1 MICALLMVCLS
12 WTAVA
17 WSAEEG
23 EAIERTV
30 KEAAMAAATFSE
42 TRDKQAVLKLYTK
55 DYVGI
60 QDGETETRD
69 SIEKWLS
76 DYESELNKGS
86 TLRFISAV
94 SNLHVRMPGPTA
106 WATYDYVF
114 QAIRKGELEAQDS
127 GQCTTL
133 LRKEGSTWLIQH
145 EHCSKTSNWVGE
157 VKVSEKASGALP
169 FSLLEQVIRNQR
181 GEFGRLHH
189 PFAGQEQLAIGKE
202 VRRGVGLE
210 GVALL
215 NLAAAAWDMHLG
227 LADFHVGKLGGGLFQ
242 DRVVGLAGLTGR

>member
-1 MICALLMVCLS
+1 MNTRLICSLLMVCLS

-23 EAIERTV
+23 EAIKKTV
-30 KEAAMAAATFSE
+30 KEAAMAAAAFSE
-42 TRDKQAVLKLYTK
+42 TRDTQAVLKLYTE

-69 SIEKWLS
+69 AIEKWLS

-86 TLRFISAV
+86 TLRFISV
-94 SNLHVRMPGPTA
+94 LSNLHVRIPGPTA

-133 LRKEGSTWLIQH
+133 LRKEGPTWLIFH
-145 EHCSKTSNWVGE
+145 EHCSKTTTG
-157 VKVSEKASGALP
+157 
-169 FSLLEQVIRNQR
+169 Q
-181 GEFGRLHH
+181 GR
-189 PFAGQEQLAIGKE
+189 
-202 VRRGVGLE
+202 
-210 GVALL
+210 
-215 NLAAAAWDMHLG
+215 
-227 LADFHVGKLGGGLFQ
+227 
-242 DRVVGLAGLTGR
+242 

>member
-1 MICALLMVCLS
+1 MKSRLAGAVMMACLLWM
-12 WTAVA
+12 AVA

-23 EAIERTV
+23 EAIERIV
-30 KEAAMAAATFSE
+30 KEAAMASSTYSE

-60 QDGETETRD
+60 QDGETETRE

-86 TLRFISAV
+86 TLRFISVV
-94 SNLHVRMPGPTA
+94 SNLRVRTPGPAA

-114 QAIRKGELEAQDS
+114 QAVRKGELEGQDS

-145 EHCSKTSNWVGE
+145 EHCSKTRP
-157 VKVSEKASGALP
+157 VK
-169 FSLLEQVIRNQR
+169 
-181 GEFGRLHH
+181 
-189 PFAGQEQLAIGKE
+189 
-202 VRRGVGLE
+202 
-210 GVALL
+210 
-215 NLAAAAWDMHLG
+215 
-227 LADFHVGKLGGGLFQ
+227 
-242 DRVVGLAGLTGR
+242 

>member
-1 MICALLMVCLS
+1 MNTGLIYALLMVCLS
-12 WTAVA
+12 WAGVA

-23 EAIERTV
+23 EAIEKTI
-30 KEAAMAAATFSE
+30 KEAAMAAAIFSE
-42 TRDKQAVLKLYTK
+42 TKDKQAVLKLYTK

-69 SIEKWLS
+69 AIEKWLS

-94 SNLHVRMPGPTA
+94 SNLQVRIPGPAA

-133 LRKEGSTWLIQH
+133 LRKEGPTWLIQH
-145 EHCSKTSNWVGE
+145 EHCSKARSM
-157 VKVSEKASGALP
+157 K
-169 FSLLEQVIRNQR
+169 
-181 GEFGRLHH
+181 
-189 PFAGQEQLAIGKE
+189 
-202 VRRGVGLE
+202 
-210 GVALL
+210 
-215 NLAAAAWDMHLG
+215 
-227 LADFHVGKLGGGLFQ
+227 
-242 DRVVGLAGLTGR
+242 

>member
-1 MICALLMVCLS
+1 MNTRLIYTLLMVCLS

-23 EAIERTV
+23 ETIERTV

-60 QDGETETRD
+60 QDGETERRE

-86 TLRFISAV
+86 TLRFIGAV
-94 SNLHVRMPGPTA
+94 SSLNVRMTGLTA

-127 GQCTTL
+127 GQCTAL
-133 LRKEGSTWLIQH
+133 LRKEGPAWLIFH
-145 EHCSKTSNWVGE
+145 EHCSKT
-157 VKVSEKASGALP
+157 
-169 FSLLEQVIRNQR
+169 RT
-181 GEFGRLHH
+181 
-189 PFAGQEQLAIGKE
+189 
-202 VRRGVGLE
+202 GLE
-210 GVALL
+210 
-215 NLAAAAWDMHLG
+215 
-227 LADFHVGKLGGGLFQ
+227 
-242 DRVVGLAGLTGR
+242 R

>member
-1 MICALLMVCLS
+1 MFVSFSLGTCLLNTQADASAYVRFGRSMITRVIAALLTVCLP
-12 WTAVA
+12 WTAMA

-23 EAIERTV
+23 AAIEKTV

-55 DYVGI
+55 DYAGI

-86 TLRFISAV
+86 TLRFISVV
-94 SNLHVRMPGPTA
+94 SNLHVRIPGPTA

-114 QAIRKGELEAQDS
+114 QAVRKGELEAQDS

-133 LRKEGSTWLIQH
+133 LRKEGSTWQIQH
-145 EHCSKTSNWVGE
+145 EHCSK
-157 VKVSEKASGALP
+157 
-169 FSLLEQVIRNQR
+169 R
-181 GEFGRLHH
+181 
-189 PFAGQEQLAIGKE
+189 
-202 VRRGVGLE
+202 
-210 GVALL
+210 
-215 NLAAAAWDMHLG
+215 
-227 LADFHVGKLGGGLFQ
+227 
-242 DRVVGLAGLTGR
+242 DR

>member
-1 MICALLMVCLS
+1 MFVSSSRGTCLSNTQADASAYVWSGCSMNTRLIYALLMVCLS

-30 KEAAMAAATFSE
+30 KEAAMAPATFSE
-42 TRDKQAVLKLYTK
+42 TRDRQAVLKLYTK

-76 DYESELNKGS
+76 DYESELDKGS

-145 EHCSKTSNWVGE
+145 EHCSK
-157 VKVSEKASGALP
+157 
-169 FSLLEQVIRNQR
+169 IRT
-181 GEFGRLHH
+181 GL
-189 PFAGQEQLAIGKE
+189 GK
-202 VRRGVGLE
+202 
-210 GVALL
+210 
-215 NLAAAAWDMHLG
+215 
-227 LADFHVGKLGGGLFQ
+227 
-242 DRVVGLAGLTGR
+242 

>member
-1 MICALLMVCLS
+1 MKSRLAGAVMMACLS
-12 WTAVA
+12 WMAVA

-23 EAIERTV
+23 EAIERIV
-30 KEAAMAAATFSE
+30 KEAAMASSTYSE

-60 QDGETETRD
+60 QDGETETWE

-86 TLRFISAV
+86 TLRFISVV
-94 SNLHVRMPGPTA
+94 SNLRVRTPGPTA

-114 QAIRKGELEAQDS
+114 QAVRKGELEGQDS

-145 EHCSKTSNWVGE
+145 EHCSKTRP
-157 VKVSEKASGALP
+157 VK
-169 FSLLEQVIRNQR
+169 
-181 GEFGRLHH
+181 
-189 PFAGQEQLAIGKE
+189 
-202 VRRGVGLE
+202 
-210 GVALL
+210 
-215 NLAAAAWDMHLG
+215 
-227 LADFHVGKLGGGLFQ
+227 
-242 DRVVGLAGLTGR
+242 